1 MEFLPSFCPFR
12 GCLSHADSAGFRF
25 RRAGSYRR
33 GCDQRQV
40 ARFVCRTCQRR
51 FSSQTFRLDYRL
63 RKPQVDGWI
72 LRCFVS
78 KVTHRQTAR
87 ILKIDRKTVQRRL
100 LRFGPALF
108 DLHRGHLD
116 RATRSGGLRGSF
128 SLDELETFEGNRR
141 LCPVSVPV
149 LIERRTFFVVWAE
162 TAQMAARGRLGAR
175 EQEKK
180 RERERMFGV
189 RRSGAREAIGRCLDA
204 LRTAHA
210 PGLVEVVTD
219 QKGLYRAEIRRRFQG
234 RIGAHVTESSKRARN
249 RSNPLFAINHTFA
262 MLRDHVSRLVR
273 RSWGASK
280 KREALKRHLWIWAAW
295 RNYCRPITNEAPATT
310 PAMALQVARS
320 QYSITE
326 LLRWRWPSR
335 MIPAPR
341 KGASFLVGAA
351 GSHPGQQLL
360 HHRQHQPS

>member
-1 MEFLPSFCPFR
+1 MEFLPSFCPFE
-12 GCLSHADSAGFRF
+12 GCQSHADLAGFRF

-33 GCDQRQV
+33 ACDQRHV
-40 ARFVCRTCQRR
+40 ERFVCRACQRR
-51 FSSQTFRLDYRL
+51 FSSQTFRLDYRF

-87 ILKIDRKTVQRRL
+87 ILKINRKTVQRRL
-100 LRFGPALF
+100 LRFGPALLDF
-108 DLHRGHLD
+108 HREHLD
-116 RATRSGGLRGSF
+116 RALRSGGIRGSF
-128 SLDELETFEGNRR
+128 SLDELETFEGSRR
-141 LCPVSVPV
+141 LCPVTVPV
-149 LIERRTFFVVWAE
+149 LIDRRTFFVVWSE

-175 EQEKK
+175 EQAKK
-180 RERERMFGV
+180 LERERLHGV
-189 RRSGAREAIGRCLDA
+189 RRSGAREAISACLDA
-204 LRTAHA
+204 LRKVHA
-210 PGLVEVVTD
+210 PGLVEVITD
-219 QKGLYRAEIRRRFQG
+219 QKGVYRAEIRRRFQG

-262 MLRDHVSRLVR
+262 MLRDQVSRLVR

-280 KREALKRHLWIWAAW
+280 KREALRIHLWIWTAW

-310 PAMALQVARS
+310 PAMALLVARR

-335 MIPAPR
+335 MILRQP
-341 KGASFLVGAA
+341 KGPVS
-351 GSHPGQQLL
+351 
-360 HHRQHQPS
+360 